1 MLASAFLGTDWLS
14 ILVAV
19 LGTGFGIWA
28 RPHVMKMLG
37 KGDCC
42 KK

>member
-1 MLASAFLGTDWLS
+1 MLASAFLGTVWFS

-19 LGTGFGIWA
+19 LGTAFGIWA